1 MFGFR
6 KHKFTTK
13 CKTDIKTL
21 KMRLEG
27 IKKKRNSVLKYLKN
41 DVADLLKNGL
51 DINAYGRA
59 EGVLVEHN
67 MTTCYQLTESFLDC
81 ILSNLSQMQNQS
93 ECPEECKEAVSSV
106 IYAAARFSDLPELRD
121 LRNIFTKKYG
131 DSIQA
136 FVNKELVDKFKSN
149 PPTKEMKVQLMHHIA
164 KEHSIEWDS
173 KALEQK
179 LFTPPPTNK
188 VQPRYGSQCDGDDDM
203 YRSQKKD
210 NALPKRKNKGDG
222 DRWSYVTDDASKYAS
237 NDKYKLHS
245 SSDDEA
251 TDISHDGR
259 MTASSSV
266 GSRSEDEAENKVPST
281 YKFTPPPYYKPKPQ
295 KRESGFEEPR
305 KVNGH
310 AEDNAKP
317 RSVRKTSKPQAGFD
331 NHGSD
336 PRDEEERVMD
346 GLLMRYSQKQSP
358 YDSSNMK
365 GHLKP
370 RNNQSDEDT
379 NDSTRQRS
387 SRSERNV
394 PAGRAASLPPP
405 EPSTSP
411 EPTKRSARA
420 NSFQPEAHVHPRL
433 PEYDD
438 LAARIAALKGI

>member
-6 KHKFTTK
+6 KPKFTTK
-13 CKTDIKTL
+13 CKTDIKSI
-21 KMRLEG
+21 KVRLEA

-67 MTTCYQLTESFLDC
+67 MSVCYQLTESFLDC

-121 LRNIFTKKYG
+121 LRNMFTEKYG

-136 FVNKELVDKFKSN
+136 FVNKELVNKFKSK
-149 PPTKEMKVQLMHHIA
+149 PPTKEMKVQLMHDIA

-179 LFTPPPTNK
+179 LFTPPPTDK
-188 VQPRYGSQCDGDDDM
+188 AETTHGSQCDSDDDM
-203 YRSQKKD
+203 YRSQRKD
-210 NALPKRKNKGDG
+210 NVHSKRKNKGDG
-222 DRWSYVTDDASKYAS
+222 DRQRFVTGDTE
-237 NDKYKLHS
+237 YKLHS

-251 TDISHDGR
+251 TDMSHDGR
-259 MTASSSV
+259 MPASSSV
-266 GSRSEDEAENKVPST
+266 GSRSEDEAENKVPSS

-295 KRESGFEEPR
+295 KKESAFEEHR
-305 KVNGH
+305 KVNSN

-317 RSVRKTSKPQAGFD
+317 RSVRKTPRPPA
-331 NHGSD
+331 GSD

-346 GLLMRYSQKQSP
+346 GLLMHYSRKQSP
-358 YDSSNMK
+358 YDRSNMK
-365 GHLKP
+365 GSLKP
-370 RNNQSDEDT
+370 RNNQSDDDT
-379 NDSTRQRS
+379 RHRS
-387 SRSERNV
+387 SMSERNS

-405 EPSTSP
+405 EPSASP
-411 EPTKRSARA
+411 EETKRSAQA
-420 NSFQPEAHVHPRL
+420 SSFQPEAHVHPRL

-438 LAARIAALKGI
+438 LASRIAALRGI